1 MTTAIPAAVTSALP
15 ATPPEPSSAL
25 PAVSLLQL
33 MWLASPALPV
43 GGFSY
48 SEVLEA
54 AVDSGHVTNEAQ
66 ASQWL
71 TDQLH
76 LSQARSDLSVVA
88 QAVAAWR
95 AGDLPRITELNTW
108 VLTTRETSELRQQTQ
123 QTGRSLLE
131 WLRQLPAATDATK
144 DTPAASSATAAITS
158 TQTAPQSPGDHA
170 PHANDVAA
178 QAATT
183 LLAHL
188 AFARDL
194 PPTWPVAFALAA
206 AQTAAPVRE
215 CVLAC
220 AFGWAENMAQAA
232 IKAVPLGQTGGQRIL
247 ARLLQA
253 IPAAVDSA
261 IALPDHQRQAFNPM
275 LAILSAQHET
285 QYSRLFRS

>member
-1 MTTAIPAAVTSALP
+1 MTTAIPAANAPALP
-15 ATPPEPSSAL
+15 ATPSELSSAL

-131 WLRQLPAATDATK
+131 WLRQLPAATPDE
-144 DTPAASSATAAITS
+144 PE
-158 TQTAPQSPGDHA
+158 HA
-170 PHANDVAA
+170 PATVVADDGA
-178 QAATT
+178 TQAAA